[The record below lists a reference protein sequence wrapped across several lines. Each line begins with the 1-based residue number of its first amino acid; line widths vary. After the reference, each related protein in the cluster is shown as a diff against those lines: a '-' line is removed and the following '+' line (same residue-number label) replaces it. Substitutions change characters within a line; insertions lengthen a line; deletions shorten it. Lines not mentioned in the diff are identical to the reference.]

1 MRVSYAATELR
12 IRQTATLAPRM
23 QQSVQLL
30 QMSALEFSVAIQNA
44 LNTNPFLEDDSTH
57 ADDGDAAAHEGQTAE
72 APVMGATE
80 PSLQEY
86 SMHPS
91 SGESLSYSGDYPTRR
106 AALSDGGDHDVAHWV
121 AAQQTLQSR
130 LREALCSYPL
140 SDRDELLTEYII
152 DALDEDGYLRTSLD
166 SLAGQHD
173 FDPTPQASEWTAALR
188 LVQNLLA
195 PGIGARDLS
204 ECLELQL
211 RAADDDE
218 PEVTQLALTI
228 VRSHLDLLARND
240 WNALLRVTQ
249 STAALLREACDRIR
263 ALDPRPGR
271 RYDQEAPMYVIPDVI
286 VRKDQGRWLVIP
298 NRDAMPRARLD
309 RVYADLFRHA
319 RHDDRG
325 PLAQELQEARWL
337 VRNVEQRYSTIQRV
351 AEAIVQRQQRFF
363 EYGEVALRPLLLRE
377 IADAL
382 EIHESTV
389 SRATANKYMI
399 TPRGLYEFRHFF
411 SRELATASG
420 GSCSAAS
427 VQALIREWIA
437 EEDPRDPLS
446 DVALAE
452 RLAADGIVVARR
464 TVSKYRAQLKLPS
477 AELRRRH

>member
-1 MRVSYAATELR
+1 MSYAATELR
-12 IRQTATLAPRM
+12 IRQQATLAPRM
-23 QQSVQLL
+23 QQSVQML

-44 LNTNPFLEDDSTH
+44 LNTNPFLEEDGAH
-57 ADDGDAAAHEGQTAE
+57 AEESDNASPSEPHATEAYATAAPDAAAE
-72 APVMGATE
+72 A
-80 PSLQEY
+80 Y
-86 SMHPS
+86 SSHAS
-91 SGESLSYSGDYPTRR
+91 ASDAYAYSGDYPTRR
-106 AALSDGGDHDVAHWV
+106 ASLSDGGDHDVAHWV

-130 LREALCSYPL
+130 LREALCAYPL
-140 SDRDELLTEYII
+140 SERDELLAEFII
-152 DALDEDGYLRTSLD
+152 DSLDEDGYLRTSLD

-173 FDPTPQASEWTAALR
+173 FAPPPQPSEWNAALR
-188 LVQNLLA
+188 LIQNLLA

-204 ECLELQL
+204 ECLTLQL
-211 RAADDDE
+211 KATDHADPDIAD
-218 PEVTQLALTI
+218 LALTI

-240 WNALLRVTQ
+240 WNALLRATQ
-249 STAALLREACDRIR
+249 STSERLRQACDRIR

-271 RYDQEAPMYVIPDVI
+271 RYDQEAPMHVIPDVI
-286 VRKDQGRWLVIP
+286 VRKDRGRWLVIP

-309 RVYADLFRHA
+309 RVYADLFRQA

-427 VQALIREWIA
+427 VQALIREWIE
-437 EEDPRDPLS
+437 EEDPREPLS
-446 DVALAE
+446 DVQLAE

>member
-1 MRVSYAATELR
+1 VSYAATELR
-12 IRQTATLAPRM
+12 VRQQATLAPRM

-30 QMSALEFSVAIQNA
+30 QMSALEFSVAVQNA
-44 LNTNPFLEDDSTH
+44 LNTNPFLEDDGPH
-57 ADDGDAAAHEGQTAE
+57 AEDGDATASEGHAAE
-72 APVMGATE
+72 AHATTATE
-80 PSLQEY
+80 PTTEEY
-86 SMHPS
+86 TLHPS
-91 SGESLSYSGDYPTRR
+91 AGDTFSYSGDYPTRR
-106 AALSDGGDHDVAHWV
+106 ASLSDGGDHDVAHWV
-121 AAQQTLQSR
+121 AAQQTLQTR

-140 SDRDELLTEYII
+140 SERDELLAEYII

-173 FDPTPQASEWTAALR
+173 FDPTPQPSEWTAALR
-188 LVQNLLA
+188 LVQSMLA

-204 ECLELQL
+204 ECLALQL
-211 RAADDDE
+211 GAAENDD

-228 VRSHLDLLARND
+228 VRSHLDLMARND
-240 WNALLRVTQ
+240 WNALLRVTH
-249 STAALLREACDRIR
+249 STSELLREACDRIR

-271 RYDQEAPMYVIPDVI
+271 RYDHEAPMY
-286 VRKDQGRWLVIP
+286 VIP

-319 RHDDRG
+319 RHDERG